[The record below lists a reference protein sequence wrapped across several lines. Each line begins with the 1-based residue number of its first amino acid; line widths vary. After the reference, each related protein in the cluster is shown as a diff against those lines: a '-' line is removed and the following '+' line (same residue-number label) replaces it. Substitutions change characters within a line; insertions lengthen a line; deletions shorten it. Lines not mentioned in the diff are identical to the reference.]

1 VALGVE
7 MVFGMM
13 ISATDVATG
22 LQTNQKWQKQKL
34 QRFPLTERNHENEDR
49 VFMQRLGLRNRNRA
63 NITRNCM
70 SDKVKTLAKVYKK
83 TNKNARLLKMYLE
96 KIEKDVKSSV
106 GKG

>member
-1 VALGVE
+1 
-7 MVFGMM
+7 
-13 ISATDVATG
+13 
-22 LQTNQKWQKQKL
+22 
-34 QRFPLTERNHENEDR
+34 
-49 VFMQRLGLRNRNRA
+49 
-63 NITRNCM
+63 M